1 MSASCSSPG
10 SSNVSSRGSNSRAPR
25 PRRRRGFVLLT
36 TGAMIVIVLLPTMG
50 LAIDAGMMY
59 LVQSV
64 LSAAA
69 DAASLAGARA
79 LARGADD
86 ATQRGNAETTANTFF
101 YANFP
106 AGYFGSS
113 NLAVTNVA
121 ATDSTYMRSVTTTAS
136 VDLPYI
142 FMRALSL
149 DHTTLHAS
157 AKATRRDVNIMIVMD
172 RSTSLTNS
180 GSCTPLKAAAVN
192 FVEKFAEK
200 RDNLG
205 LITFATSSKVDVAL
219 TKTFKSPVETTLN
232 SVICSGATSSA
243 QALWQSYQQLATQAE
258 SGALNVILFFTDGR
272 PTAVTA
278 NYPIKSGSSCTSKT
292 AKLGVLTPGYSS
304 STGLV
309 TNTIYGLYI
318 PDGLAQ
324 PMASDLRPL
333 TTDHNCSFWNDQTKV
348 TSDVSNAPLTDAWG
362 NSLNATAYR
371 TVTTSGIGPSVT
383 SGQNVENFSAN
394 AADHAALRIR
404 RGDADPLNGN
414 RSLSGVMIYSIGL
427 GNVDDVLL
435 KRIAN
440 DPSLSPNPVAAGNLG
455 RYVYAA
461 DATQLDLA
469 FTRVAS
475 ELLRLAK

>member
-1 MSASCSSPG
+1 MFASCSKSG
-10 SSNVSSRGSNSRAPR
+10 ASRGI
-25 PRRRRGFVLLT
+25 RRRGFVLLT
-36 TGAMIVIVLLPTMG
+36 TGAMILLVLLPAMG
-50 LAIDAGMMY
+50 LAVDAGMMY

-64 LSAAA
+64 LAAAA

-86 ATQRGNAETTANTFF
+86 AAQRANAESTANSHF

-106 AGYFGSS
+106 TGYFGST
-113 NLAVTNVA
+113 NLAVSNVA

-136 VDLPYI
+136 VDLP
-142 FMRALSL
+142 FVFLRALRL

-172 RSTSLTNS
+172 RSGSLATS
-180 GSCTPLKAAAVN
+180 GSCAPLKAAAVS

-205 LITFATSSKVDVAL
+205 LVTFATSSKVDVAL
-219 TKTFKSPVETTLN
+219 TTSFKTSVESTLN
-232 SVICSGATSSA
+232 SVICTGGTSSA
-243 QALWQSYQQLATQAE
+243 QALWQSYQALASLAQT
-258 SGALNVILFFTDGR
+258 GALNVILFFTDGR

-278 NYPIKSGSSCTSKT
+278 NYQILSGSSCTSKA
-292 AKLGVLTPGYSS
+292 AKLGVLAAGADLA
-304 STGLV
+304 GV
-309 TNTIYGLYI
+309 FGLYERN
-318 PDGLAQ
+318 GLTQ
-324 PMASDLRPL
+324 PMSSDLRPL
-333 TTDHNCSFWNDQTKV
+333 ATDSANCSFTKNDPNTV
-348 TSDVSNAPLTDAWG
+348 RADVVNAPLTDYWG
-362 NSLNATAYR
+362 NSLNPPTAYR
-371 TVTTSGIGPSVT
+371 NVTRSGTGLSIAT
-383 SGQNVENFSAN
+383 GQNVENFSVN

-404 RGDADPLNGN
+404 RGDADPING
-414 RSLSGVMIYSIGL
+414 SLAGVMIYSIGL
-427 GNVDDVLL
+427 GDVDDVLL

-440 DPSLSPNPVAAGNLG
+440 DPSLSPNPVASGNLG

-475 ELLRLAK
+475 ELLRLAR